1 MDVPEKLGILTDA
14 AKYDAACTSSGA
26 RRGFRQGY
34 IGSTS
39 SSIAGCCHSF
49 SADGRCVYRGWKTV
63 TWEQHKSRVCRA
75 QMP

>member
-39 SSIAGCCHSF
+39 SSGVNMA
-49 SADGRCVYRGWKTV
+49 R
-63 TWEQHKSRVCRA
+63 RVSLVRRLT
-75 QMP
+75 QYWQS